1 MKGGQ
6 IGIVENNS
14 HNQMLWTESVSG
26 PHPQP
31 QPIGWNCN
39 LHMMVFGDE
48 EFGTLGLWRCKWGL
62 WDRWGLG
69 DDEVMRL

>member
-31 QPIGWNCN
+31 QSIGWNCN
-39 LHMMVFGDE
+39 LHDGI
-48 EFGTLGLWRCKWGL
+48 WRWGL
-62 WDRWGLG
+62 WDFGGVNGDYGTWWGLG
-69 DDEVMRL
+69 DDEAMRL